1 MTSSMLDGSGLCG
14 AGWTHE
20 ASTRSAHASH
30 AGVAEVWWRGVV
42 CGCAHPTTT
51 ERRSTGSCVTLIRSG
66 VRRNKLRQNKLV
78 LPERL
83 RLWSNVCFLQTQLP
97 QQRAKCWSKPHQRC
111 RRLQDW
117 GGK

>member
-1 MTSSMLDGSGLCG
+1 MHVTLMLCG
-14 AGWTHE
+14 EACGWGGG
-20 ASTRSAHASH
+20 ARL
-30 AGVAEVWWRGVV
+30 G
-42 CGCAHPTTT
+42 
-51 ERRSTGSCVTLIRSG
+51 
-66 VRRNKLRQNKLV
+66 LV

-117 GGK
+117 GGNEPHAGQTS

>member
-66 VRRNKLRQNKLV
+66 LDETNSDETNRATATI
-78 LPERL
+78 ERL
-83 RLWSNVCFLQTQLP
+83 
-97 QQRAKCWSKPHQRC
+97 QQSVTGNGR
-111 RRLQDW
+111 
-117 GGK
+117 GGKLHVTRIARM